1 MTSRSAGPTAAPTTT
16 APDRAAA
23 TGTRPDAEPATGQKS
38 PRARP
43 VLRRLRQHPLGLT
56 GGLTLLLVVGF
67 CFLGPLLYPTDQ
79 TDVNL
84 LGAALPPGPGHPLGT
99 DTNGFDVLGRLM
111 AGGRVSLQIGALAA
125 LVATVVGTVYG
136 AVAGLAGGIV
146 DGVMMRLVD
155 VMLSVPFLFFVL
167 ILSARFHADAVS
179 LSLVIGGFS
188 WLVPARL
195 VRGEVL
201 TLRVREFVLAARVMG
216 ASRRRLV
223 LTHLIPNALGV
234 IIVNITFQVA
244 DAVLVVAAL
253 GFLGFGLTYP
263 ASDWGSQ
270 LASGVTYISGD
281 YWWLIYPVGGCIVLT
296 VLALNLL
303 ADALRDAV
311 GRRAD

>member
-1 MTSRSAGPTAAPTTT
+1 MTAQNVDVRPEAEIAPARAPASAL
-16 APDRAAA
+16 RA
-23 TGTRPDAEPATGQKS
+23 
-38 PRARP
+38 
-43 VLRRLRQHPLGLT
+43 LRRSPLGVA
-56 GGLTLLLVVGF
+56 GGLLLLLIFGF
-67 CFLGPLLYPTDQ
+67 CFLGPLIHPTNQ
-79 TDVNL
+79 VDVDLVN
-84 LGAALPPGPGHPLGT
+84 AALPPGPGHPLGT
-99 DTNGFDVLGRLM
+99 DANGFDVLGRLM
-111 AGGRVSLQIGALAA
+111 AGGRLSLQIGLLAA
-125 LVATVVGTVYG
+125 LFATTIGTLYG
-136 AVAGLAGGIV
+136 AVAGLAGGVV
-146 DGVMMRLVD
+146 DGFLMRLVD

-167 ILSARFHADAVS
+167 ILSARFHADALS

-188 WLVPARL
+188 WLVSARL

-234 IIVNITFQVA
+234 IIVNVTFQVA
-244 DAVLVVAAL
+244 DAILVVAAL

-263 ASDWGSQ
+263 TEDWGSQ
-270 LASGVTYISGD
+270 LAGGVAYISAD

>member
-1 MTSRSAGPTAAPTTT
+1 MTAATDAAAGPEPETTT
-16 APDRAAA
+16 AGDPVP
-23 TGTRPDAEPATGQKS
+23 TRS
-38 PRARP
+38 VR
-43 VLRRLRQHPLGLT
+43 RRLRQNPLGLA
-56 GGLTLLLVVGF
+56 GGLLLVLLAGF
-67 CFLGPLLYPTDQ
+67 CFLGPLFYPTNQ
-79 TDVNL
+79 TDVDLVN
-84 LGAALPPGPGHPLGT
+84 AALPPGPGHPLGT

-111 AGGRVSLQIGALAA
+111 EGGQVSLQIGLLAA
-125 LVATVVGTVYG
+125 LFATTIGTVYG
-136 AVAGLAGGIV
+136 AVAGLAGGVV
-146 DGVMMRLVD
+146 DGFLMRLVD

-167 ILSARFHADAVS
+167 ILSARFHANALS

-188 WLVPARL
+188 WLVSARL

-201 TLRVREFVLAARVMG
+201 TLRVREFVLAAQVMG
-216 ASRRRLV
+216 SSRRRLI

-244 DAVLVVAAL
+244 DAILVVAAL

-263 ASDWGSQ
+263 TADWGSQ
-270 LASGVTYISGD
+270 LAGGVTYISAD

-311 GRRAD
+311 GSRAD

>member
-1 MTSRSAGPTAAPTTT
+1 MTSQHADTTARPAKARTSARSA
-16 APDRAAA
+16 
-23 TGTRPDAEPATGQKS
+23 
-38 PRARP
+38 
-43 VLRRLRQHPLGLT
+43 LRRLRRNPLGLA
-56 GGLTLLLVVGF
+56 GGMLLVLLAGF
-67 CFLGPLLYPTDQ
+67 CFLGPLFYQTNQ
-79 TDVNL
+79 TDVDLVN
-84 LGAALPPGPGHPLGT
+84 AALPPGPGHPLGT

-111 AGGRVSLQIGALAA
+111 EGGQVSLQIGLLAA
-125 LVATVVGTVYG
+125 LFATTIGTLYG
-136 AVAGLAGGIV
+136 AVAGLAGGVV
-146 DGVMMRLVD
+146 DGFLMRLVD

-167 ILSARFHADAVS
+167 ILSARFHANALS

-188 WLVPARL
+188 WLVSARL

-201 TLRVREFVLAARVMG
+201 TLRVREFVLAAKVMG
-216 ASRRRLV
+216 ASRTRLI

-263 ASDWGSQ
+263 TADWGSQ
-270 LASGVTYISGD
+270 LAGGVTYISAD

-303 ADALRDAV
+303 ADALRDAI

>member
-1 MTSRSAGPTAAPTTT
+1 MTTQNV
-16 APDRAAA
+16 
-23 TGTRPDAEPATGQKS
+23 E
-38 PRARP
+38 ARP
-43 VLRRLRQHPLGLT
+43 EAETVPARNRRSVLRGLRRSPLGLA
-56 GGLTLLLVVGF
+56 GGLLLLLIAGF
-67 CFLGPLLYPTDQ
+67 CFLGPLLYRTNQ
-79 TDVNL
+79 IDVDLVN
-84 LGAALPPGPGHPLGT
+84 AALPPGPGHPLGT
-99 DTNGFDVLGRLM
+99 DANGFDVLGRLM
-111 AGGRVSLQIGALAA
+111 AGGRLSLQIGLLAA
-125 LVATVVGTVYG
+125 LFATAIGTLYG
-136 AVAGLAGGIV
+136 AVAGLAGGVV
-146 DGVMMRLVD
+146 DGFLMRLVD

-167 ILSARFHADAVS
+167 IMSARFHADALS

-188 WLVPARL
+188 WLVSARL

-216 ASRRRLV
+216 ASRRRLI

-244 DAVLVVAAL
+244 DAILVVAAL

-263 ASDWGSQ
+263 TEDWGSQ
-270 LASGVTYISGD
+270 LAGGVAFISAD